1 MKPRLLIPVTAVIF
15 PLVFAA
21 WGDSLEEIQKASV
34 SINSIRATFV
44 QKKESDL
51 LAAPVTARGQFYF
64 KAPRSLRWEYVT
76 PTRSVLI
83 VNEGKASR
91 HVVKDG
97 RWEREGA
104 AGLQSIQFVLQEI
117 SLWVKGRFGD
127 NPEFSPE
134 ILPGRV
140 ILLTPKK
147 ASMKRYVAGI
157 ELKLSNRPGV
167 ISSVTIHEGGASRTV
182 ISFTDVRLNAAIEE
196 RLFLEP

>member
-1 MKPRLLIPVTAVIF
+1 MKPRRFTRIAAVVL
-15 PLVFAA
+15 PLAVVA
-21 WGDSLEEIQKASV
+21 WGDSLDEIQKASV
-34 SINSIRATFV
+34 SINSIRASFV
-44 QKKESDL
+44 QRRESDL
-51 LAAPVTARGQFYF
+51 LAAPVTARGRFYF

-83 VNEGKASR
+83 VNEGRASR

-127 NPEFSPE
+127 NPEFSPKL
-134 ILPGRV
+134 LPGRV

-167 ISSVTIHEGGASRTV
+167 ISSLTIHEGGASRTV
-182 ISFTDVRLNAAIEE
+182 ISFADVRLNEALDE
-196 RLFLEP
+196 RLFVEP